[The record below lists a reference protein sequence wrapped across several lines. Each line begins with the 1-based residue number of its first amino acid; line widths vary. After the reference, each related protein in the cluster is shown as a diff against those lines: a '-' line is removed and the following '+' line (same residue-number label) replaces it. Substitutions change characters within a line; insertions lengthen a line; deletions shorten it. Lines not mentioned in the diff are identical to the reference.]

1 MHLLESTSIKSFA
14 KLYSSVL
21 EKNVGYYP
29 KHCMKTQSSPQ
40 RADSIL
46 TLGVGAVIDG
56 LWVRSFFWIKN
67 AIYHLHLEFAAFLKS
82 GLMCLNLWM

>member
-1 MHLLESTSIKSFA
+1 M
-14 KLYSSVL
+14 
-21 EKNVGYYP
+21 
-29 KHCMKTQSSPQ
+29 
-40 RADSIL
+40 
-46 TLGVGAVIDG
+46 GVGAVIDG